1 MTAARRRAAGA
12 FAFAFAFLAG
22 VNAVAVVWLWRASIP
37 GDLHLPRLDV
47 REHFGAAHLEE
58 AHA

>member
-1 MTAARRRAAGA
+1 VTAARRRAVGTL
-12 FAFAFAFLAG
+12 AFAFLAG